1 MTMTEFWPVT
11 RTAAGALTIALATLS
26 ASASAQ
32 EGSQRAP
39 VAAQGGLSEIVVTA
53 QRRAEN
59 LQSVPISVSALNNAT
74 LESTGIQ
81 STADLPQLVPS
92 VQMTRSGPS
101 GLFFI
106 RGVGTTNAAAGE
118 EGANAVYIDNVYL
131 GDLTQTFTHFNNIER
146 VEVLKGPQGTLFGRN
161 ATGGLIHVITRDP
174 PQDRAEL
181 KGQFGA
187 ANYETVSSQIYVGAP
202 ITDTLSADIAYAGT
216 YQNKGWGRNLTLDKE
231 IKVQTFNG
239 LRSKVMFKPD
249 GDVKIVLSGDYSKSE
264 DNLGLAWK
272 IVDDELYVGGITGP
286 AGQDT
291 TADYP
296 SLSRIKSWGGSLTGE
311 FDLGFATLTSVSAM
325 RRLRNQ
331 SYFDVDGGPAN
342 VANLNYISRGRTY
355 QQELRLA
362 SNDSGPL
369 SWQTGLFYL
378 RSEASQDS
386 TRRGSTGLHTI
397 AEMDTDS
404 YAAFAEATYS
414 ITPTTHLTGGI
425 RYTIDDRSFDGR
437 QTSIPASG
445 MPGPQQIQI
454 GKLKYEEATYRVALR
469 QQVNDDLNLF
479 ASINRGFKAGAFSL
493 TSPLNPPIKPQYIM
507 AYEAGVKSE
516 WLDRKLRVNVSAYHY
531 KIDDYQVRSAT
542 LIGTLLQNA
551 AVVKVDGIDL
561 EFEAAPSDQWRIFG
575 GVNYSDSR
583 YGKFGGPDSEYQA
596 PIVYPSPAT
605 CPANQIGTRD
615 PGVLT
620 PGPRV
625 GGFTTC
631 FGDVSGNRTPLAP
644 EWALSVGSSITV
656 PTGETGELRLTA
668 LYSYNSGYVFDPDNR
683 SQQGDFHLLNASAE
697 YRPAPAFGIEIWGR
711 NLTNTE
717 YSVQK
722 LTTSSGTTTTL
733 APPRTYGVNFKFDF

>member
-1 MTMTEFWPVT
+1 MPGIRPITQ
-11 RTAAGALTIALATLS
+11 TAIGALLIGAGCLPVMAF
-26 ASASAQ
+26 AQ
-32 EGSQRAP
+32 ARQP
-39 VAAQGGLSEIVVTA
+39 AAETSQGGLSEIVVTA
-53 QRRAEN
+53 QRREEN
-59 LQSVPISVSALNNAT
+59 LQSVPISVSALNSAT

-81 STADLPQLVPS
+81 GTADLPQLVPS

-131 GDLTQTFTHFNNIER
+131 GDLTQTFTQFNNIKR

-161 ATGGLIHVITRDP
+161 ATGGLIHIITRDP
-174 PQDRAEL
+174 PQDKAEL

-187 ANYETVSSQIYVGAP
+187 ANYQTVSSQLYVGAP
-202 ITDTLSADIAYAGT
+202 ITDTLSADIAYSGT
-216 YQNKGWGRNLTLDKE
+216 YQNKGWGQNLTLDRE

-239 LRSKVMFKPD
+239 LRSKVVFRP
-249 GDVKIVLSGDYSKSE
+249 GSDVKLVLSGDYTQTE

-272 IVDDELYVGGITGP
+272 IVEDELYVGGLTGP

-325 RRLRNQ
+325 RRLRNA
-331 SYFDVDGGPAN
+331 SYFDVDGGPSN
-342 VANLNYISRGRTY
+342 IANLNYVSRSRTY

-362 SNDSGPL
+362 SNGSGPF
-369 SWQTGLFYL
+369 SWQGGLFYL

-386 TRRGSTGLHTI
+386 SRRGSTGLHTLGD
-397 AEMDTDS
+397 MKTDS

-425 RYTIDDRSFDGR
+425 RYTIDDRRFDGR
-437 QTSIPASG
+437 QTSISASG
-445 MPGPQQIQI
+445 IPALEQVQI
-454 GKLKYEEATYRVALR
+454 GKLKYEEVTYRAALR
-469 QQVNDDLNLF
+469 HEITEDLNIF
-479 ASINRGFKAGAFSL
+479 ASVNRGFKAGAFSL

-542 LIGTLLQNA
+542 LIGSLLQNA

-561 EFEAAPSDQWRIFG
+561 EFEAAPTSQWRIFG

-596 PIVYPSPAT
+596 PIVYPNPAT
-605 CPANQIGTRD
+605 CPADRTGTRD

-620 PGPRV
+620 PGSRV
-625 GGFTTC
+625 GGFKTC

-644 EWALSVGSSITV
+644 EWALSLGSSLTL
-656 PTGETGELRLTA
+656 PTGDTGELRLTA

-683 SQQGDFHLLNASAE
+683 SEQGDFHLLNASVE
-697 YRPAPAFGIEIWGR
+697 YRPTEAFGIEIWGR
-711 NLTNTE
+711 NLANTE

-733 APPRTYGVNFKFDF
+733 APPRTYGVNFKFEF

>member
-1 MTMTEFWPVT
+1 MPGFWPVT
-11 RTAAGALTIALATLS
+11 HTALGVLALGMGCLPAV
-26 ASASAQ
+26 ASAQ
-32 EGSQRAP
+32 E
-39 VAAQGGLSEIVVTA
+39 AQLETPARQDGLSEIVVTA

-59 LQSVPISVSALNNAT
+59 LQSVPIAVSALTNAT
-74 LESTGIQ
+74 LENTGIQ
-81 STADLPQLVPS
+81 GTADLPQLVPS

-131 GDLTQTFTHFNNIER
+131 GDLTQTFTQFNNIER

-161 ATGGLIHVITRDP
+161 ATGGLIHIITRDP
-174 PQDRAEL
+174 PQDKPEL

-187 ANYETVSSQIYVGAP
+187 GNYQTVNSQIYVGAP
-202 ITDTLSADIAYAGT
+202 ITDTLSADLAYAGT
-216 YQNKGWGRNLTLDKE
+216 YQNKGWGRNLTLDRE

-239 LRSKVMFKPD
+239 LRSKVMFKPS
-249 GDVKIVLSGDYSKSE
+249 GDVKLVLSGDYSESE

-291 TADYP
+291 TADFP
-296 SLSRIKSWGGSLTGE
+296 SLSRIKTWGGSLTGE

-325 RRLRNQ
+325 RRLRNA

-342 VANLNYISRGRTY
+342 LANLNYVSRSRTY

-362 SNDSGPL
+362 SNGSGPL
-369 SWQTGLFYL
+369 SWQAGLFYL
-378 RSEASQDS
+378 RSEAEQDS
-386 TRRGSTGLHTI
+386 TRRGSTGLHTL
-397 AEMDTDS
+397 AEMKTDS
-404 YAAFAEATYS
+404 YAAFAEVTYS

-425 RYTIDDRSFDGR
+425 RYTIDDRRFDGR
-437 QTSIPASG
+437 QSSIPASG
-445 MPGPQQIQI
+445 IPGPQQVQI
-454 GKLKYEEATYRVALR
+454 GKLKYEEVTYRAAVR
-469 QQVNDDLNLF
+469 QEITDDLNVF
-479 ASINRGFKAGAFSL
+479 ASVNRGFKAGAFAL

-561 EFEAAPSDQWRIFG
+561 EFEAAPTSNWRVFG
-575 GVNYSDSR
+575 GINYSDSR
-583 YGKFGGPDSEYQA
+583 YGKFGGPDSDYQA

-605 CPANQIGTRD
+605 CPADRTGTRD

-620 PGPRV
+620 PGSRV

-644 EWALSVGSSITV
+644 EWALSLGSSLIIPV
-656 PTGETGELRLTA
+656 SETGEVRLTG

-683 SQQGDFHLLNASAE
+683 SEQGDFHLLNASVE
-697 YRPAPAFGIEIWGR
+697 YRPTEAFGVEIWGR

-733 APPRTYGVNFKFDF
+733 APPRTYGVNFKFQF